1 MSTRTG
7 SSADALFLFYLFIMS
22 SGKRLPATL
31 SFRLQCQLFSIFS
44 FGCSAWLFYFVA
56 GVAFASLCLQLAVLF
71 SVQTLLL
78 ILALM
83 ADEVWTSSTG
93 RR

>member
-1 MSTRTG
+1 
-7 SSADALFLFYLFIMS
+7 MS

-44 FGCSAWLFYFVA
+44 FGSSAWLFSFVA

-71 SVQTLLL
+71 SVQTLLRV
-78 ILALM
+78 LADV
-83 ADEVWTSSTG
+83 AGGVWTSGTG